1 MIMSDDNIEYLDDEE
16 RELIESIEKTPI
28 EEFERVSEQTQQ
40 QIREAARA
48 FVQSEQTRMNIRI
61 SKADLERIKERA
73 AREGLKYQS
82 LIKSVLHKYVTDQLV
97 ESSNRS
103 R

>member
-1 MIMSDDNIEYLDDEE
+1 MSDDNIEYLDDEE